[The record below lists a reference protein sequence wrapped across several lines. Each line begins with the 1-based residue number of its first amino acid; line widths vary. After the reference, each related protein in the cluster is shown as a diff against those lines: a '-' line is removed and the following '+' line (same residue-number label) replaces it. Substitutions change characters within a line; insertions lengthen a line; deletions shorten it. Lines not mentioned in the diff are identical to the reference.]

1 MAVVSSQT
9 PLKKRKAGVRYT
21 CFDPSFFRK
30 VFNLKIKPPTARILQ
45 GLRRFWT
52 MILTA
57 HRRISVKIPPRCEIH
72 YGSDHACNFS
82 STYFSHLLTNP
93 TTICIILQEAS
104 QKNCAFK
111 LNTLRNFGG
120 RRFWMESVSKWLL
133 TDAEKDSFVATL
145 TPHLAIL
152 RTQAEVSQEELANLI
167 GVSRQTYSA
176 IERKIRKM
184 SWNTYL
190 SLVLFYDHNQKTH
203 QLLRHLSLFPTELVV
218 RFNEGVD
225 FSSFEL
231 SEFLGEKMQDIVD
244 RLDDQALQ
252 TVRQT
257 IMAEYARC
265 TKLPDSA
272 VVKSFDGTPIATET
286 ATERDIKALNA
297 IRAIIADS
305 EKNGQ

>member
-1 MAVVSSQT
+1 MPCKIRAV
-9 PLKKRKAGVRYT
+9 GG
-21 CFDPSFFRK
+21 F
-30 VFNLKIKPPTARILQ
+30 I
-45 GLRRFWT
+45 
-52 MILTA
+52 
-57 HRRISVKIPPRCEIH
+57 
-72 YGSDHACNFS
+72 
-82 STYFSHLLTNP
+82 
-93 TTICIILQEAS
+93 
-104 QKNCAFK
+104 FK

-133 TDAEKDSFVATL
+133 TDAEKDSFIATL

-203 QLLRHLSLFPTELVV
+203 QLLRHLSLFPTELVI

-305 EKNGQ
+305 EKHGQ